1 MKEKMFLI
9 ADNQFLIEESLK
21 LTLESET
28 GMKWTGTA
36 TTSVELGRLLIE
48 NPVDLLIVDPD
59 LFLDDNFTTLIN
71 VRTNFPNLAIL
82 VLSNKI
88 TRADLNELSK
98 IRIKNIIY
106 KTIDKQELLVAVD
119 SSLKG
124 KKYYS
129 EEVLDL
135 LMEPTSTKPLEDA
148 GNLTP
153 SEIEIVRQIANG
165 LTTKEIASKKNIS
178 FHTVITHRKNI
189 FRKLEINNSSELLM
203 YAMRKGLI
211 DTVDYSI

>member
-1 MKEKMFLI
+1 MSGKIFVI
-9 ADNQFLIEESLK
+9 ADNQFLIEQSLK
-21 LTLESET
+21 LILESET
-28 GMKWTGTA
+28 DMKWIGTA
-36 TTSVELGRLLIE
+36 TTSVELGSMLIK

-59 LFLDDNFTTLIN
+59 LFLDENFTTLKN
-71 VRTNFPNLAIL
+71 VRTNFPDLAIL
-82 VLSNKI
+82 ILSNKI

-106 KTIDKQELLVAVD
+106 KTVDKQELLVAVD

-135 LMEPTSTKPLEDA
+135 LMEPTSTKPLEEV
-148 GNLTP
+148 GCLTP
-153 SEIEIVRQIANG
+153 SEVEIVRQIANG

-211 DTVDYSI
+211 DTVDYTI